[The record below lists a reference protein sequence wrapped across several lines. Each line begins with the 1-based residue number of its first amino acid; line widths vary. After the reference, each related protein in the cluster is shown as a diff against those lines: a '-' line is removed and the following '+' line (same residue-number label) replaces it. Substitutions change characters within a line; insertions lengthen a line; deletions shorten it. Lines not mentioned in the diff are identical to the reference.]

1 MNEEIGKKKKR
12 AEEMLRVGGVNE
24 RCMMGA
30 LRMIVGCGCMYLE
43 EGAGEAQVGRYM
55 LMSGVE

>member
-1 MNEEIGKKKKR
+1 
-12 AEEMLRVGGVNE
+12 MLRVGGVNE
-24 RCMMGA
+24 RCIMGA